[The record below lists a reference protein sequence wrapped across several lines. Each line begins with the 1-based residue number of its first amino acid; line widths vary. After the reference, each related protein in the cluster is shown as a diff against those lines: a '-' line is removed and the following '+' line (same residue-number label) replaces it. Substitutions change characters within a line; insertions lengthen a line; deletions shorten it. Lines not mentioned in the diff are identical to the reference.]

1 MQQIFLTVTATGVSL
16 WMLKSINEIAKLV
29 RNDRATVAR
38 RAEELRLIPE
48 DGKGIGDNKAK
59 LYDTHQLLQ
68 LVPLP
73 SRSSKSESSNADTL
87 EDARIRSENAKAEKT
102 ELEVEKMKG
111 NLADVGEVLSAQNE
125 IFDNIAAIIKKS
137 TMSDADKEDC
147 LGEIGKAARIWGG

>member
-1 MQQIFLTVTATGVSL
+1 
-16 WMLKSINEIAKLV
+16 MLKSINEIAKLV

-38 RAEELRLIPE
+38 RAEELRLIPV

-59 LYDTHQLLQ
+59 LYETHELLH

-73 SRSSKSESSNADTL
+73 SRAAKGNEGADTL

-111 NLADVGEVLSAQNE
+111 NLADVAEVLAAQNE

-137 TMSDADKEDC
+137 SMPDADKEDC